1 MTSKYAYTRFF
12 LKVHKCVFPISVL
25 DEDVKAELLR
35 CPLENS
41 ILRVKLLDMG
51 EPKALLALAL
61 EPPDWLNIDR
71 TILTL
76 KEVGAL
82 TLTADGNLAITP
94 DDGDLSYLGRVIA
107 RLPLDIH
114 LGKLIMLGNLRLSC
128 KQCRNG
134 FIFTISAFRLYFQRS

>member
-1 MTSKYAYTRFF
+1 MFF
-12 LKVHKCVFPISVL
+12 FSVL

-35 CPLENS
+35 CPLEHS
-41 ILRVKLLDMG
+41 VLRVKLLDMG
-51 EPKALLALAL
+51 EPKALLALAPD
-61 EPPDWLNIDR
+61 PPKWIHIDR

-82 TLTADGNLAITP
+82 FLTVDGNPAITP

-114 LGKLIMLGNLRLSC
+114 LGKLIMLGKSRLLC
-128 KQCRNG
+128 K
-134 FIFTISAFRLYFQRS
+134 

>member
-1 MTSKYAYTRFF
+1 MTSKYGYRRFF
-12 LKVHKCVFPISVL
+12 LKFIKYFSPISVL

-41 ILRVKLLDMG
+41 VLRVKLLDMG

-61 EPPDWLNIDR
+61 EPPNSIHIDR

-82 TLTADGNLAITP
+82 FLTADGSLAITP
-94 DDGDLSYLGRVIA
+94 ADGDLSYLGRVIA

-114 LGKLIMLGNLRLSC
+114 LGKLIMLGKLRLPC
-128 KQCRNG
+128 K
-134 FIFTISAFRLYFQRS
+134 